1 MRLGIVESFLIVLP
15 RLALLA
21 IVILLVVIVIQ
32 NMNKNK
38 ADKPKKEQPRVGYGM
53 NDEKPKTDSDKAGK

>member
-1 MRLGIVESFLIVLP
+1 MRLGLVESFLIVLP

-38 ADKPKKEQPRVGYGM
+38 ADKPNKEQPKVGYGM
-53 NDEKPKTDSDKAGK
+53 NEEKPKTDSAKTEK